1 MGDFLKHK
9 GYLGS
14 VEFSHED
21 DCLVGKVQFINDLIM
36 YEGECLLEIKSSFQS
51 AVDEYLDYCRQ
62 EGIEPNKPFKGSLN
76 VRLGEELHRKCAQQ
90 ALVSGR
96 SLNQFI
102 VEAAESHV
110 AAVIESL

>member
-14 VEFSHED
+14 VEFSRED
-21 DCLVGKVQFINDLIM
+21 DCLVGRVQFIIDLIM
-36 YEGECLLEIKSSFQS
+36 YEGDSLPEIRLNFQS
-51 AVDEYLDYCRQ
+51 AVDEYLLFCQ
-62 EGIEPNKPFKGSLN
+62 LQGKEPNKPFKGSLN

-90 ALVSGR
+90 ALVAGQ

-110 AAVIESL
+110 ASLRVI

>member
-36 YEGECLLEIKSSFQS
+36 YEGECLPEIKVNFQS

-62 EGIEPNKPFKGSLN
+62 EGIEPSKSFKGSLN

-90 ALVSGR
+90 ALVLGC

-102 VEAAESHV
+102 IEAAESYVGSDHMV
-110 AAVIESL
+110 